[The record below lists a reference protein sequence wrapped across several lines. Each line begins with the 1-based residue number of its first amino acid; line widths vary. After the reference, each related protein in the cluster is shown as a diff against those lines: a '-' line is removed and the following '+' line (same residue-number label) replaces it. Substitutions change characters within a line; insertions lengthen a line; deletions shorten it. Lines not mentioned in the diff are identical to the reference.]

1 MNRRLTTSPL
11 VALIPL
17 FLLGGCVTGGIMGER
32 DAALVTSR
40 YEELERIG
48 EQETAGLKQVSS
60 PKLMPLCMAYSKL
73 KRYNKLFPCLDRLED
88 NIRKGDKRF
97 MDYEEFAKRN
107 PLMAGLAMMGSAVA
121 GGQKALEGDISPFPY
136 LMRAEAYIDLGRHAE
151 AVEQAKNP
159 ATVSRPTYRA
169 HDRCRSGPPACS
181 VSPMRSAASATT
193 HSKRRRNSKT
203 SAPPTPTGC

>member
-73 KRYNKLFPCLDRLED
+73 KRYNKLFPL
-88 NIRKGDKRF
+88 
-97 MDYEEFAKRN
+97 
-107 PLMAGLAMMGSAVA
+107 
-121 GGQKALEGDISPFPY
+121 
-136 LMRAEAYIDLGRHAE
+136 
-151 AVEQAKNP
+151 
-159 ATVSRPTYRA
+159 SRPPRGQ
-169 HDRCRSGPPACS
+169 HPQ
-181 VSPMRSAASATT
+181 
-193 HSKRRRNSKT
+193 RRQ
-203 SAPPTPTGC
+203 ALYGL